1 VGVRQ
6 VKDESDLINLLT
18 RMSDTLLYFVPKERG
33 RPPRVNRE
41 HIEAVIILCKTLI
54 DDIHKCLD
62 YMLPDVKQIRDLM
75 RAFEFL
81 NAMKRR
87 YINRINY
94 LEKMGQVPPPEE
106 EDDD

>member
-1 VGVRQ
+1 
-6 VKDESDLINLLT
+6 
-18 RMSDTLLYFVPKERG
+18 
-33 RPPRVNRE
+33 
-41 HIEAVIILCKTLI
+41 
-54 DDIHKCLD
+54 
-62 YMLPDVKQIRDLM
+62 M